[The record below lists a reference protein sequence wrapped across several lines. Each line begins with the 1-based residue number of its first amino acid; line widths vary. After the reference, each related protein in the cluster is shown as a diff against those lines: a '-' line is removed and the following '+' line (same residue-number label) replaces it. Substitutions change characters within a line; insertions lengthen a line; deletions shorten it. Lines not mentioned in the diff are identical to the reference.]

1 MDRFQKETQMKEKV
15 TYNSGHALMWKALT
29 IYEDKKGNIHVQKF
43 LSAAIHFSVGQDV
56 LAVAMQTAWKF
67 VLNLL

>member
-1 MDRFQKETQMKEKV
+1 MKEKV
-15 TYNSGHALMWKALT
+15 TYNSGHALMWKALA